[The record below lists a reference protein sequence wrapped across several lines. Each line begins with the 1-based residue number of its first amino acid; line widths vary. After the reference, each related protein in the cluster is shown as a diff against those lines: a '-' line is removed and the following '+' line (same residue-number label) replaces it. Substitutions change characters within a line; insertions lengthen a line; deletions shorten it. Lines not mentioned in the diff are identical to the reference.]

1 MIRIT
6 YEFATEDEALRFLA
20 RDKVQVQP
28 SVINIQVP
36 KPKAAKKATALASQ
50 AVTEPCTAPSSAATL
65 GGVAPEP
72 VKAAPKAPNAPVQA
86 VAEVNEAAV
95 RAALR
100 EVENTRSMKIAADIL
115 KGFSATSVSQIK
127 PEQYADFIKACGK

>member
-20 RDKVQVQP
+20 RDKAQP
-28 SVINIQVP
+28 AEAS
-36 KPKAAKKATALASQ
+36 KPKAAKKATTPASQ
-50 AVTEPCTAPSSAATL
+50 AVTEPCTTPSSAAAPTV
-65 GGVAPEP
+65 VAPEP
-72 VKAAPKAPNAPVQA
+72 VKAAPKAPNAPAQA
-86 VAEVNEAAV
+86 VAEVNEAAL

-100 EVENTRSMKIAADIL
+100 EVVNTRSMKIAADIL